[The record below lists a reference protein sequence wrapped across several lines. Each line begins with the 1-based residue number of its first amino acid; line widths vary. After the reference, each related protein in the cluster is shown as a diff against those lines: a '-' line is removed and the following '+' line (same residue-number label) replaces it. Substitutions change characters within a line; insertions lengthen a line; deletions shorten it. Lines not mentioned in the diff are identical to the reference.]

1 MAIQKTFQRYEKKYL
16 MTEAQYEAFCLAIE
30 PYMRQDQYGLHT
42 ICNIYYDTADYE
54 LIRKSLEK
62 PMYKEKFRIRS
73 YGVPKAMDTVFLEI
87 KKKYDG
93 IVYKRRVPMPYEA
106 AMENL
111 KRAHE
116 HTEVATGDPMQ
127 QQIFNEIAYFF
138 RQKELQPRVFIAYD
152 RVAYIG
158 REEKE
163 LRLTVDCNI
172 RYRELDL
179 ELAKGD
185 FGESII
191 PAGEYLMEIK
201 TPGAMPLWL
210 AHVLAKERIYPV
222 SFSKYGTY
230 YKQKKSGGN
239 ENVE

>member
-93 IVYKRRVPMPYEA
+93 IVYKRRVPMPYAEA
-106 AMENL
+106 MNNV
-111 KRAHE
+111 KRLSE
-116 HTEVATGDPMQ
+116 HDGVWVSDPAQ
-127 QQIFNEIAYFF
+127 QQIFNEIAYLFK
-138 RQKELQPRVFIAYD
+138 QKELQPRAFIGYD
-152 RVAYIG
+152 RVAYAG
-158 REEKE
+158 REDKE
-163 LRLTVDCNI
+163 IRITVDCNI
-172 RYRELDL
+172 RYRESDL

-185 FGESII
+185 YGEPII
-191 PAGEYLMEIK
+191 PTGEYLMEIK

-210 AHVLAKERIYPV
+210 THILTREKIYPV

-230 YKQKKSGGN
+230 YSRMRMEELKY
-239 ENVE
+239 VE